1 MLRFMPVF
9 ACGYDVA
16 VFPYGFVL
24 ATRTNRLAKTKF
36 VAAPAAANEDWRRW
50 ESNLPPTPYPIR
62 TYSTVLPKRRKV
74 KTLARPLPGLRCPP
88 TSAT

>member
-50 ESNLPPTPYPIR
+50 ESNPRPDARDL
-62 TYSTVLPKRRKV
+62 RR
-74 KTLARPLPGLRCPP
+74 LRE
-88 TSAT
+88 